1 MSSLSRRAFLGW
13 LAAVVPLAAL
23 VRRAHAAAIDDLAA
37 SPQAMQALGEA
48 VLPSELGASGTTAAV
63 LAFQRWISGYRE
75 HAELLHGYGTSKL
88 ESSGPTPATK
98 WSGQLGQLDA
108 IAMKA
113 GGRRFAD
120 LPVARRREIVM
131 AELAAIK
138 ADRIP
143 TVGRAPHV
151 ALALLGHFYA
161 SAEATDQCYQSA
173 IGKQTCRP
181 LGASLRK
188 PLPLAGSRS

>member
-1 MSSLSRRAFLGW
+1 MTSLSRRAFLGW
-13 LAAVVPLAAL
+13 LAAAVPVATL

-48 VLPSELGASGTTAAV
+48 VLPSELGTSGTTAAV
-63 LAFQRWISGYRE
+63 LAFQRWIAGYRE

-88 ESSGPTPATK
+88 ESSGSTPATK
-98 WSGQLGQLDA
+98 WSAQLDQLDA
-108 IAMKA
+108 TAMKV
-113 GGRRFAD
+113 GGRRFAE
-120 LPVARRREIVM
+120 LPVARRRELVS

-143 TVGRAPHV
+143 AVGRAPHV
-151 ALALLGHFYA
+151 ALALLAHFYA
-161 SAEATDQCYQSA
+161 TAEATDLCYESA

-181 LGASLRK
+181 LGASVRK
-188 PLPLAGSRS
+188 PLPLAASRS